1 MASRRK
7 GLNWHKAMAGNY
19 VARDPYGLAYL
30 VYRGA
35 PSWSGGCHWY
45 GVLLSPYGGM
55 YAAFEGK
62 TKAEVVLELEE
73 QGRAIQR
80 G

>member
-19 VARDPYGLAYL
+19 VARDSHGLAYL

-35 PSWSGGCHWY
+35 RAWTGGCYWY
-45 GVLLSPYGGM
+45 GVLLSDEGGM
-55 YAAFEGK
+55 YAAYEGK

-80 G
+80 W